1 MAPKKVVRK
10 EKGAKDDG
18 SRWAVVDPV
27 TKRPLYLRTEE
38 GLKRADADRLA
49 SGLLTPAEVIC
60 VREPAQS

>member
-27 TKRPLYLRTEE
+27 TQRPLYLRTEE
-38 GLKRADADRLA
+38 GLKRPDADRLA
-49 SGLLTPAEVIC
+49 AGLLTRAEVIC
-60 VREPAQS
+60 VRDPASN